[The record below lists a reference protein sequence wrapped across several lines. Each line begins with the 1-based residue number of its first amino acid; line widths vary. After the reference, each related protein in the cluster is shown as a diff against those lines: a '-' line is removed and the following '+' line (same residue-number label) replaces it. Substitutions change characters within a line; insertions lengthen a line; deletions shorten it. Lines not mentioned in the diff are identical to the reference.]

1 MFETELNIEEPVE
14 ARWLVWGRSVFAV
27 TIVTLLAA
35 LGIAN
40 VALHSRWHE
49 VEDGVLWS
57 TRAEGVTATEIAAGT
72 AAAAAGIARGDVLLA
87 VNGSPVQSPSDVVE
101 YQHRGHGGTRL
112 SYTLLR
118 AGARQPLEIALA
130 PAPHGNSM
138 YFVLAAVGMFTLLVG
153 ASVRLRRP
161 RDQATLHFFWL
172 CVAFFGVF
180 TFSFNGPFDR
190 LDWAFYWGDAIAFA
204 LLPPL
209 LLHFTMVFP
218 ERPRVAGLTLSDS
231 VLTTGDS
238 RLAVPLMYLPALI
251 LGAARVI
258 AVTRASQGSLSGPLF
273 SRLLEW
279 LDRSEPVYLL
289 VYAAAALGVLVRAFG
304 EITLVTGRRQLRWIA
319 WGTALGVVPFGFG
332 YALPW
337 LFGVNPPIELQLTAV
352 LLAVV
357 PLTFGCAIV
366 RYRLRDVEVI
376 VKRGFAYIAFLAA
389 TVAVYAAL
397 RKFTGFV
404 FTTDV
409 DEHNWVIAALATLV
423 IVLLARP
430 VKDAWLNA
438 VDRAFYRDR
447 YDYRRALVAFARD
460 LNSDLDIIRL
470 SQRLVS
476 RIVETLVVD
485 RMALMLAGGDP
496 GETGDD
502 RRGDFSAIGAYG
514 FTETV
519 PLLSRRSSMMSRL
532 DGGHTVALDDPI
544 AAARFLAE
552 EVEAWRDAGIYY
564 FVPCVFEG
572 RTIAILALSRKE
584 TDEPF
589 NSEDLGL
596 LTAVAG
602 QVATAI
608 ENGRLYRQ
616 LHLKAEELGRM
627 REFNDNILES
637 LDNGLVVFDADE
649 KIVRWNRALEDF
661 YGVAREAAIGRR
673 LGDLFDA
680 PFVEAL
686 RAARQDH
693 PYGAT
698 LYRVPLSSRD
708 SQTPRLLVNATEVP
722 LQNISGDNA
731 VVGMLMIIEDITDR
745 VQLEEQLQIS
755 EKMASI
761 GLLAAGV
768 AHEVNTPLTGISS
781 FTQMLL
787 EGADPADPKTVL
799 LEKIERQTFR
809 AAKIVNGLLNLSRPG
824 TTSNERVEVDLNA
837 VITDVFSLLE
847 HQFEVGSI
855 KVRRELAPSAVT
867 VLGIEHQ
874 LQQVFLNLFLNARDA
889 MPSGGWLS
897 VTTRQDGDRVIAEV
911 ADTGSGIPS
920 EQISRIYDPFFTTK
934 AIGRG
939 TGLGL
944 SITYGIVHEHD
955 GTLLCDSAV
964 GQGTRFTMALP
975 QAPAAA
981 RSARA
986 N

>member
-1 MFETELNIEEPVE
+1 MVETELNIGEPVE

-27 TIVTLLAA
+27 TIVTLLVA

-40 VALHSRWHE
+40 VAMYSRWHE

-57 TRAEGVTATEIAAGT
+57 GRAEGVTAIDIAAGT
-72 AAAAAGIARGDVLLA
+72 AAAAAGIAPGDVLLA

-101 YQHRGHGGTRL
+101 YQHRGQAGTRL
-112 SYTLLR
+112 IYTLLR
-118 AGARQPLEIALA
+118 SGARQPLEIALA
-130 PAPHGNSM
+130 PAPRGNSM
-138 YFVLAAVGMFTLLVG
+138 YFVLAGVGLFTLLVG

-218 ERPRVAGLTLSDS
+218 ERPSDERRTAT
-231 VLTTGDS
+231 VE
-238 RLAVPLMYLPALI
+238 RLHSLIIPLIYVPALI

-258 AVTRASQGSLSGPLF
+258 AVTRASQGSLSGPIF
-273 SRLLEW
+273 SRVLEW
-279 LDRSEPVYLL
+279 LDRSEPVYLFL
-289 VYAAAALGVLVRAFG
+289 YGAAALGVLVRAFR

-319 WGTALGVVPFGFG
+319 WGTALGVGPFGFG

-337 LFGVNPPIELQLTAV
+337 VFGVNPPIELQLTAL

-357 PLTFGCAIV
+357 PLTFACAIV

-376 VKRGFAYIAFLAA
+376 GKGGLAYTAFLAA
-389 TVAVYAAL
+389 SMALYAGL
-397 RKFTGFV
+397 RKMTGFA
-404 FTTDV
+404 FTSDA
-409 DEHNWVIAALATLV
+409 DDHNWIIAALATLV
-423 IVLLARP
+423 LVLLARP
-430 VKDAWLNA
+430 VKDAVRNA
-438 VDRAFYRDR
+438 LDRAFYRDR

-460 LNSDLDIIRL
+460 LNSDLDIVRL

-485 RMALMLAGGDP
+485 RMALMLAAGDP
-496 GETGDD
+496 GDAGDD
-502 RRGDFSAIGAYG
+502 QRGDFSAIGAYG
-514 FTETV
+514 FTQAV
-519 PLLSRRSSMMSRL
+519 PLLPRRSSMMSRL

-544 AAARFLAE
+544 AAARFQAE

-572 RTIAILALSRKE
+572 RTIAVLALSRKE

-596 LTAVAG
+596 LAAVAG

-627 REFNDNILES
+627 REFNENILES

-649 KIVRWNRALEDF
+649 KIVRWNRALEEF
-661 YGVAREAAIGRR
+661 YGVAREAAIGCR

-698 LYRVPLSSRD
+698 LNRVPLSSRD
-708 SQTPRLLVNATEVP
+708 GNTARLLVNATEVP
-722 LQNISGDNA
+722 LQNTSGGDA

-787 EGADPADPKTVL
+787 EGADPADPRTVL

-824 TTSNERVEVDLNA
+824 TASNERVEVDLNA
-837 VITDVFSLLE
+837 IITDVFSLLE
-847 HQFEVGSI
+847 HQCEVGSV
-855 KVRRELAPSAVT
+855 KVRRELAPSAVA

-897 VTTRQDGDRVIAEV
+897 VITRLDGDRVIAEV

-920 EQISRIYDPFFTTK
+920 EQIARIYDPFFTTK
-934 AIGRG
+934 TIGRG

-944 SITYGIVHEHD
+944 SITYGIVREHD